1 VGRCWSDAKTS
12 LMGTVSKMLMLMAV
26 GFGLLFY
33 GRRVTTQ
40 NLYPK
45 GRPEG
50 ERWPVRQIL
59 ASMPMWEQDRVA
71 IVIGGLALQ
80 FAGIIIVIGS
90 FSL

>member
-1 VGRCWSDAKTS
+1 MS
-12 LMGTVSKMLMLMAV
+12 TVSKMLMLMAV

-80 FAGIIIVIGS
+80 FAGIIIIIGS